1 MKHFLQISFV
11 VVVLVAFA
19 SVSVGG
25 NLEDGI
31 EAAESGDFKKAYKL
45 YLFEAKRG
53 NTSAQA
59 KLGVLYAIGLGV
71 PKDDKE
77 AAKWYR
83 MAALKGDAKAQ
94 NNLGIHCAL
103 GLGVPQDDREA
114 AKWFSMAA
122 KQGDAKSQLSLG
134 IMYDVGRGVSQNH
147 VVAWAWYALAKE
159 SGEVAAQGYLD
170 AIQKTMT
177 PTEINMAQQIAELTR
192 AEIGE

>member
-1 MKHFLQISFV
+1 MKQFLQIGFV
-11 VVVLVAFA
+11 VVVSVALA

-25 NLEDGI
+25 NLEDSI

-45 YLFEAKRG
+45 YLLEAQRG
-53 NTSAQA
+53 NPFAQA

-71 PKDDKE
+71 QKDDKE
-77 AAKWYR
+77 AVKWYR
-83 MAALKGDAKAQ
+83 MAAENGDAKAQ
-94 NNLGIHCAL
+94 NNLAIHCAI

-114 AKWFSMAA
+114 ARWFSLAA

-134 IMYDVGRGVSQNH
+134 IMYELGRGVSQNH

-159 SGEVAAQGYLD
+159 NGEVAVQGYLD

-177 PTEINMAQQIAELTR
+177 PTEISMAQQIAELSR

>member
-1 MKHFLQISFV
+1 MRIYFV
-11 VVVLVAFA
+11 VIILVAVA

-45 YLFEAKRG
+45 YLSEARRG

-71 PKDDKE
+71 PKDVKE
-77 AAKWYR
+77 AVKWYR
-83 MAALKGDAKAQ
+83 MAAEKGDPRAQ
-94 NNLGIHCAL
+94 NNLAIHCAI

-114 AKWFSMAA
+114 AKWFTLAA

-147 VVAWAWYALAKE
+147 VVAWAWYTLAKE
-159 SGEVAAQGYLD
+159 NGEEAAQGYLD

>member
-1 MKHFLQISFV
+1 MKQFLQISFV
-11 VVVLVAFA
+11 VVILVALA
-19 SVSVGG
+19 SASVGG

-45 YLFEAKRG
+45 YLSEARQG

-71 PKDDKE
+71 QKDVKE
-77 AAKWYR
+77 ATKWYR
-83 MAALKGDAKAQ
+83 MAAEKGDAKAQ
-94 NNLGIHCAL
+94 NNLGIHFAI

-114 AKWFSMAA
+114 AKWFSLAA

-147 VVAWAWYALAKE
+147 VVAWAWYALAE
-159 SGEVAAQGYLD
+159 ENGEEAAQGYLD
-170 AIQKTMT
+170 AVQKTMT
-177 PTEINMAQQIAELTR
+177 PTEINMAQQIAELIR
-192 AEIGE
+192 AEAGE